1 MEVLY
6 LHRTSASANL
16 GMGLVLRPQFLS
28 CSRKLC
34 VSVDI
39 HCGMFFRHFH
49 KLQPVYS
56 YMIGY
61 TCKVV

>member
-1 MEVLY
+1 MDMLY
-6 LHRTSASANL
+6 LHRTFASANL

-28 CSRKLC
+28 CTHMLY

-39 HCGMFFRHFH
+39 HCGRFFRHSH
-49 KLQPVYS
+49 KLQPVHS